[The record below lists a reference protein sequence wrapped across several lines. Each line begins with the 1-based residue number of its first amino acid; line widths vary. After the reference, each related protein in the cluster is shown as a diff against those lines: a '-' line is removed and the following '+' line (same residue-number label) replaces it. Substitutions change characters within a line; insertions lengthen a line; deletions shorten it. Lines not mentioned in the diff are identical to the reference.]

1 LACRSVEVCP
11 SEQPGAVGEG
21 VRGVDLP
28 SLGGEPQGSR
38 GYSDGGR
45 GFVQIEPWLEAILRR
60 VMDGD
65 LVVGAQRGDAL
76 AAPSVAVAGP
86 EPVAI
91 EDAGNDIV
99 LHDEC
104 EAAHGL
110 DDVGRCAVALPPS
123 AAWQPMLGVGTT
135 RPMDED
141 DDLGGAFVE
150 VGDGL
155 VDHGPD
161 NALLQ
166 PRVGRRRRPDRLEV
180 LGQGGKGDRRGSV
193 PRRCGSIVLDDA
205 LLDLRDPRQRAVPAC
220 FQLASD
226 EAILGI
232 GGVILPER
240 AIGGIAR
247 RLEVACQGLSRLV
260 APGGGLRLGR
270 LRGLQGSW
278 PDEASSAVSTA
289 SSTRRPPKAMQ
300 LGSP

>member
-1 LACRSVEVCP
+1 M
-11 SEQPGAVGEG
+11 
-21 VRGVDLP
+21 RGVDLP

-38 GYSDGGR
+38 GYADGGR
-45 GFVQIEPWLEAILRR
+45 GFVQIEPWLEAIFRG
-60 VMDGD
+60 VVDGD

-76 AAPSVAVAGP
+76 AGPSVAVAGP

-91 EDAGNDIV
+91 EDAGNEII

-150 VGDGL
+150 IGDGL

-161 NALLQ
+161 DALLQ
-166 PRVGRRRRPDRLEV
+166 PRVGRRRRPYGLKV
-180 LGQGGKGDRRGSV
+180 LCQGGKGDRCGSV
-193 PRRCGSIVLDDA
+193 PRRCASIMLDDA
-205 LLDLRDPRQRAVPAC
+205 LLDLRYPRQRAVPAC

-232 GGVILPER
+232 GGVLLPGTADR
-240 AIGGIAR
+240 
-247 RLEVACQGLSRLV
+247 
-260 APGGGLRLGR
+260 GR
-270 LRGLQGSW
+270 G
-278 PDEASSAVSTA
+278 
-289 SSTRRPPKAMQ
+289 RPP
-300 LGSP
+300 P